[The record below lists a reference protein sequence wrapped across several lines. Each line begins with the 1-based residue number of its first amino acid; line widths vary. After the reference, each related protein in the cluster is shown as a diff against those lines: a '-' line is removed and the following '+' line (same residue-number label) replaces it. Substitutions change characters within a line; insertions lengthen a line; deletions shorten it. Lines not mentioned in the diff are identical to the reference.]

1 MLDHLVHRLR
11 EKRCLVVVDNCE
23 HVLAATADVVERIV
37 NACPTVAVLATS
49 REPLMVRGE
58 RLVPVPSLLPEDAE
72 RLFVQRA
79 RDEAPDLVIDDE
91 QRRAISELCRRLDGL
106 PLALELAAS
115 RVRVF
120 TPVELVANLEE
131 RFRMLI
137 GGRRS
142 RMERH
147 QTMRGTLDWSFDL
160 CTTVEQAVFDR
171 LSVFPAG
178 FDLAAAR
185 AVAAG
190 DGVDDFDV
198 VDVVPQLVDRSL
210 LQRSTATDGTT
221 RFRMLE
227 TMRPTDANTCNIAS
241 SPTRYVNAMPSTS
254 RQRSPRSRC
263 ASTVPTKPRSA
274 AATPSTSP
282 TPVLP
287 WTGSSIARTGRTGD
301 AF

>member
-1 MLDHLVHRLR
+1 M
-11 EKRCLVVVDNCE
+11 
-23 HVLAATADVVERIV
+23 
-37 NACPTVAVLATS
+37 
-49 REPLMVRGE
+49 
-58 RLVPVPSLLPEDAE
+58 
-72 RLFVQRA
+72 
-79 RDEAPDLVIDDE
+79 
-91 QRRAISELCRRLDGL
+91 
-106 PLALELAAS
+106 
-115 RVRVF
+115 RVF

-147 QTMRGTLDWSFDL
+147 QTMRGTLDWSYDL

-198 VDVVPQLVDRSL
+198 VDVVPSWW
-210 LQRSTATDGTT
+210 TARCCNAPRPPTAPPGSGCWKPSA
-221 RFRMLE
+221 
-227 TMRPTDANTCNIAS
+227 PTDANTCNIAS